1 MELEKELPFEDEKFM
16 SAAEKRLVLSAWKT
30 FLKYGC
36 RKDQFTERLYH
47 HLIYHCSFIAHYDRH
62 GFYGFYFETP
72 SPSTHRFLDQF
83 DPAKPGISAEY
94 GNTFWLYRS
103 TGCDLS
109 EAMRE
114 AAAPYL
120 SKLRFQFASLE
131 QQRDLSIA
139 IALAAKHG
147 KQLVDADVSG
157 TGAQPTHSDTQW
169 ANPTKPA
176 ISEGAEEQL
185 SMFASCDTAQ

>member
-1 MELEKELPFEDEKFM
+1 MQ
-16 SAAEKRLVLSAWKT
+16 
-30 FLKYGC
+30 Y
-36 RKDQFTERLYH
+36 
-47 HLIYHCSFIAHYDRH
+47 CSFIAHFSWH
-62 GFYGFYFETP
+62 GFYAFYFEAP
-72 SPSTHRFLDQF
+72 SRSTYRFLNQF
-83 DPAKPGISAEY
+83 DPVKPGISAES
-94 GNTFWLYRS
+94 GNTFWLSRS
-103 TGCDLS
+103 TGRDLS

-120 SKLRFQFASLE
+120 PRLRFQFASLE

-176 ISEGAEEQL
+176 VSEDAEEQL
-185 SMFASCDTAQ
+185 SMFANCDAARLPHSNVSSRDFG

>member
-1 MELEKELPFEDEKFM
+1 MELEQELPFEDEKFM

-30 FLKYGC
+30 FLKHGC
-36 RKDQFTERLYH
+36 QKDHFTERLYD
-47 HLIYHCSFIAHYDRH
+47 HLMQHCSFIAHFSRH
-62 GFYGFYFETP
+62 GFYAFYFETP
-72 SPSTHRFLDQF
+72 SQSTYRFLDQF
-83 DPAKPGISAEY
+83 DPVKPGISAEY
-94 GNTFWLYRS
+94 GNTFWLSRS

-114 AAAPYL
+114 AAAPYIP
-120 SKLRFQFASLE
+120 KLRFQFASLE
-131 QQRDLSIA
+131 QQQDLSIA
-139 IALAAKHG
+139 VALAAKHG

-169 ANPTKPA
+169 ANPTTPA

-185 SMFASCDTAQ
+185 SMFASCDAAQ